1 MESEYQ
7 NIVSST
13 PKGTLKSRKREF
25 YSKYSKF
32 ITRMKSYQVVADII
46 SELGW
51 EYEMATYQK
60 KDIEDQSKKE
70 LELRRKNR
78 NERKL
83 KSEER
88 EKKRLETRRMNM
100 KCVSGLNETNSGGE
114 NEILRRNEVDSEL
127 MIYLS
132 LRKHKD
138 TDSSSDDSDD

>member
-1 MESEYQ
+1 
-7 NIVSST
+7 
-13 PKGTLKSRKREF
+13 
-25 YSKYSKF
+25 
-32 ITRMKSYQVVADII
+32 MKSYQVVADII